1 MKKKIF
7 LGTILF
13 LILVLAGFGYYYS
26 MPRPI
31 IPGDQAD
38 GLKSIH
44 IYYAQDPEMVTPPP
58 YESFARLTHIVSSDF
73 DKAGAGAPMTYSAV
87 YEMDEILETQLRD
100 LLKETQIK
108 RDWGSA
114 KVPSDQYICHLEG
127 QLPKGDT
134 LHIYVGSK
142 SLPSRVEINGHGYQ
156 IEEER
161 DFREA
166 FEESVWDYLTAQI
179 LERSWEGVQ
188 SPREAPPNGWYK
200 KFTKENQSITVQIQ
214 YYRSMES
221 GNLSVSYDGANFV
234 PIGED
239 TIMYGVKGQSSVR
252 SAKENCFCE
261 YDGDWL
267 YISGLDLAKGS
278 HVDRIYKVNLK
289 TGRTAATNQRAPWLP
304 YAGDQP
310 LFYHRQ

>member
-1 MKKKIF
+1 MIKKIF

-13 LILVLAGFGYYYS
+13 MILVLSGFGYYYLT
-26 MPRPI
+26 PRPVLAS
-31 IPGDQAD
+31 DQAD
-38 GLKSIH
+38 ELKNIH
-44 IYYAQDPEMVTPPP
+44 IYYAQDPEMVAPPP
-58 YESFARLTHIVSSDF
+58 YESYARLTHIVSSDF
-73 DKAGAGAPMTYSAV
+73 DKAGAGASMTYSTV
-87 YEMDEILETQLRD
+87 YEMDEILETQLMN
-100 LLKETQIK
+100 LLTETQIK

-114 KVPSDQYICHLEG
+114 KVPSDQYTYHLEG

-142 SLPSRVEINGHGYQ
+142 TLSSRVKINGHEYR
-156 IEEER
+156 IEEEG
-161 DFREA
+161 DFRRT
-166 FEESVWDYLTAQI
+166 FEESVWDFMTAQI

-221 GNLSVSYDGANFV
+221 GNLSVSYDEANFV
-234 PIGED
+234 PVGED

-261 YDGDWL
+261 YDGEWL
-267 YISGLDLAKGS
+267 YISGLDLTKGS
-278 HVDRIYKVNLK
+278 HNDRIYKVNLK
-289 TGRTAATNQRAPWLP
+289 TGRTVTTNQRAPWLP
-304 YAGDQP
+304 YTGEQP
-310 LFYHRQ
+310 LFYLRQ